1 MLMNINERCWILWRC
16 FDRTQLCFT
25 CEFSRT
31 KPLAPLICLFFTT
44 KFYKSRTSD
53 VVWFFFKGFH
63 SCIIQDNKCNKS
75 PVCVCV
81 CVCVQ
86 SCQICVTPWTVV
98 HQALLSMGKNIG
110 VSCHFLLQGIFP
122 TRGSNVCLM
131 CLLHWQM
138 DSLPLHHLEVILL
151 TFY

>member
-81 CVCVQ
+81 CVLSHVRF
-86 SCQICVTPWTVV
+86 VWL
-98 HQALLSMGKNIG
+98 HGLLS
-110 VSCHFLLQGIFP
+110 
-122 TRGSNVCLM
+122 TRLFCPWARILEWVAISFSRES
-131 CLLHWQM
+131 
-138 DSLPLHHLEVILL
+138 SLPEDQTCASCVFCIGRWILYHC
-151 TFY
+151 TIWKSFY